1 MGVARSLIFG
11 PQARVFALVHVD
23 PEKEVGTRDSPI
35 GHILVIVRGQGLY
48 QFSIKEKAPV
58 GDMAKLLT
66 VRGTVSTAPPDAG
79 FVEMYSKVYLKIS
92 REHLFPVR
100 LGVTNEQWSVRPFP
114 DAPRPPQIE
123 YSEFFDLGDDDWN
136 LEQTVL
142 LGEAEV
148 VALNGRSMGSPK
160 SV

>member
-1 MGVARSLIFG
+1 M
-11 PQARVFALVHVD
+11 
-23 PEKEVGTRDSPI
+23 
-35 GHILVIVRGQGLY
+35 
-48 QFSIKEKAPV
+48 
-58 GDMAKLLT
+58 DMAKLLT
-66 VRGTVSTAPPDAG
+66 VRGTVSTAPPDAD

-92 REHLFPVR
+92 RDHLFPVR

-123 YSEFFDLGDDDWN
+123 YSVFFDLADDDWN

-142 LGEAEV
+142 LGGAEV
-148 VALNGRSMGSPK
+148 VALNGQSMGYPK